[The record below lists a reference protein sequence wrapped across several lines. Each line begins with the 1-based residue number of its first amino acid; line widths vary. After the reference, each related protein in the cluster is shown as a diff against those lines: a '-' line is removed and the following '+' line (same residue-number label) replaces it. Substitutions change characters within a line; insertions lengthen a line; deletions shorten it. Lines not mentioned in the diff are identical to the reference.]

1 MVPAALLPAVSLV
14 LAQNQAA
21 APSAA
26 TVFYL
31 TLLFIFVTA
40 IVTTVVTKWA
50 RDKCLKF
57 FNHYHVTLERV
68 RGQTTWGKL
77 KVFSSGVEVV
87 YDHPYVDHRGRKKN
101 SYLIYQQE
109 LEQQVLSVFRYHG
122 ELSEADQ
129 RARVK
134 QVKNTFNPGPLRR
147 LWRGVRNFINT
158 LRDAFNAAIG
168 AVVGQYQKLNPANAV
183 LSTQGQQVTTISQT
197 LLGRFAN
204 AYEPL
209 LAVGHDLAV
218 RLDGPRVKVMN
229 ARHECV
235 VVRRLEREGFQPLEL
250 GTIVP
255 PSAVLDLPARDARGG
270 KLFIEVVRCLDV
282 VAPRKFATV
291 RHAGEL
297 HERRGLVDEL
307 HLDRLPLVPLVLGR
321 EDNDGEKARP
331 EAGHRVR

>member
-50 RDKCLKF
+50 RDKCL
-57 FNHYHVTLERV
+57 
-68 RGQTTWGKL
+68 
-77 KVFSSGVEVV
+77 
-87 YDHPYVDHRGRKKN
+87 
-101 SYLIYQQE
+101 
-109 LEQQVLSVFRYHG
+109 
-122 ELSEADQ
+122 
-129 RARVK
+129 
-134 QVKNTFNPGPLRR
+134 
-147 LWRGVRNFINT
+147 NFINT

-209 LAVGHDLAV
+209 LEQYIGRQVILEVADP
-218 RLDGPRVKVMN
+218 LDPN
-229 ARHECV
+229 N
-235 VVRRLEREGFQPLEL
+235 
-250 GTIVP
+250 
-255 PSAVLDLPARDARGG
+255 
-270 KLFIEVVRCLDV
+270 
-282 VAPRKFATV
+282 ATV
-291 RHAGEL
+291 QY
-297 HERRGLVDEL
+297 D
-307 HLDRLPLVPLVLGR
+307 
-321 EDNDGEKARP
+321 
-331 EAGHRVR
+331 

>member
-1 MVPAALLPAVSLV
+1 
-14 LAQNQAA
+14 
-21 APSAA
+21 
-26 TVFYL
+26 
-31 TLLFIFVTA
+31 
-40 IVTTVVTKWA
+40 
-50 RDKCLKF
+50 
-57 FNHYHVTLERV
+57 
-68 RGQTTWGKL
+68 
-77 KVFSSGVEVV
+77 
-87 YDHPYVDHRGRKKN
+87 
-101 SYLIYQQE
+101 
-109 LEQQVLSVFRYHG
+109 
-122 ELSEADQ
+122 
-129 RARVK
+129 
-134 QVKNTFNPGPLRR
+134 
-147 LWRGVRNFINT
+147 
-158 LRDAFNAAIG
+158 
-168 AVVGQYQKLNPANAV
+168 
-183 LSTQGQQVTTISQT
+183 
-197 LLGRFAN
+197 
-204 AYEPL
+204 
-209 LAVGHDLAV
+209 
-218 RLDGPRVKVMN
+218 VMN